1 MAPTLAQDLG
11 VLPQVLAQASGW
23 WFLAFALAQLP
34 VGWALDRI
42 GPRITV
48 AGLMAVAAVGAGVFA
63 RPPGAGQINLAM
75 VLIGIGCSPVLM
87 GAYFI
92 FAREFP
98 ARQFGT
104 LAGMVIGVGS
114 LGNLAASAPLT
125 WAVALMGWR
134 GAMWGLAA
142 VTLAVALVLAVL
154 VRDPVRMP
162 DPGGRARSGP
172 CSGCA
177 SSGRSWSLMAA
188 CYAPAAGL
196 RGLWAGPY
204 MAEVFGAD
212 AARIGLVTLMMGLA
226 MVAGNLAYGPLE
238 RLLNSRKWLNFG
250 GNALSLACLMA
261 LMALPGANWV
271 LSAALLAGVGFFGAS
286 FPMVI
291 AHGRAFL
298 PPALVGRGVT
308 LMNLF
313 GIGAAGSDANGHRPD
328 LRRPA
333 RPTPNRTMPRC
344 LLPMA
349 RWWWWGCRSMCG
361 RRTARTDPMIIYPA
375 EWNALQRGRL
385 YRPGPAD
392 GGGRRL
398 WTIPWSLR
406 DHAPNRR
413 TGRPMPR
420 PAPNAS
426 RRASPARLK
435 ALLIRLQYNGA
446 RRLFARHPGAV
457 AVAWNG
463 LGGSRQAFLLAARDA
478 GLGTLACE
486 LAPFPG
492 RITVDPRG
500 VNAES
505 SVMGHDF
512 STTAR
517 RRRLA
522 CHGRQP

>member
-1 MAPTLAQDLG
+1 MRLTIAMLTLAYVLSQFYRAFLAVMAPVLAQDLG

-48 AGLMAVAAVGAGVFA
+48 AGLMAVAALGAVVFA
-63 RPPGAGQINLAM
+63 RATGPGQINAAM
-75 VLIGIGCSPVLM
+75 ILIGIGCSPVLM

-142 VTLAVALVLAVL
+142 VTLTVALVLAVL
-154 VRDPVRMP
+154 MRDPLRVQTQGQGTIWTLLGMRP
-162 DPGGRARSGP
+162 LWPILI
-172 CSGCA
+172 
-177 SSGRSWSLMAA
+177 LMAA

-196 RGLWAGPY
+196 RGLWAGPFL
-204 MAEVFGAD
+204 AEVFAAD
-212 AARIGLVTLMMGLA
+212 ATRIGLVTLIMGLA
-226 MVAGNLAYGPLE
+226 MVTGNFAYGPLE

-250 GNALSLACLMA
+250 GNALSLTCLLT
-261 LMALPGANWV
+261 LMALPGTNWI

-313 GIGAAGSDANGHRPD
+313 GIGTAGLMQMATGQIYAA
-328 LRRPA
+328 
-333 RPTPNRTMPRC
+333 
-344 LLPMA
+344 LP
-349 RWWWWGCRSMCG
+349 GQPQ
-361 RRTARTDPMIIYPA
+361 TAYAALFAAYAALVIVGLTVYLWSQDRTD
-375 EWNALQRGRL
+375 
-385 YRPGPAD
+385 
-392 GGGRRL
+392 
-398 WTIPWSLR
+398 
-406 DHAPNRR
+406 
-413 TGRPMPR
+413 
-420 PAPNAS
+420 
-426 RRASPARLK
+426 
-435 ALLIRLQYNGA
+435 
-446 RRLFARHPGAV
+446 
-457 AVAWNG
+457 
-463 LGGSRQAFLLAARDA
+463 
-478 GLGTLACE
+478 
-486 LAPFPG
+486 
-492 RITVDPRG
+492 
-500 VNAES
+500 
-505 SVMGHDF
+505 
-512 STTAR
+512 
-517 RRRLA
+517 
-522 CHGRQP
+522 